1 VLGWIIDRCTGRLP
15 AVETPIGFVPRAG
28 DLNLQGLAI
37 DGATIG
43 QLLDVDRSAWHA
55 EIDDVGRYLDGF
67 GERLP
72 SELRDQYRLVKR
84 ALG

>member
-15 AVETPIGFVPRAG
+15 RRKTPIGFVPARG

-55 EIDDVGRYLDGF
+55 EIDDVGRYLD
-67 GERLP
+67 EIRRRLP